1 MLFFAELVGG
11 HEDSI
16 GEECNGGQVFQC
28 ADVGINEHEGVDV
41 CEIVG
46 VEVKYPG
53 HDLFDHW
60 AAAIMLYGIFGG
72 GAALEEAGVEW

>member
-1 MLFFAELVGG
+1 MFAEVVDG

-28 ADVGINEHEGVDV
+28 ADVSVYEHEGVDV

-46 VEVKYPG
+46 VEVKYFG
-53 HDLFDHW
+53 HDLFDYW
-60 AAAIMLYGIFGG
+60 AATIMLYGIFGG
-72 GAALEEAGVEW
+72 AAALEEAGVEW

>member
-1 MLFFAELVGG
+1 LFAEVVGG
-11 HEDSI
+11 HEHSI
-16 GEECNGGQVFQC
+16 GEESNGGQVFQC
-28 ADVGINEHEGVDV
+28 VDVGINEHEGVDV

-60 AAAIMLYGIFGG
+60 AATIVFYGIFGG
-72 GAALEEAGVEW
+72 GAALEAGVEW

>member
-1 MLFFAELVGG
+1 MFAEVVGG

-28 ADVGINEHEGVDV
+28 ADVSVYEHEGVDV

-46 VEVKYPG
+46 VEVKYFG
-53 HDLFDHW
+53 HDLFDYW
-60 AAAIMLYGIFGG
+60 AATIMLYGIFCG